1 MASFQA
7 SDEFAAMDRGTASSP
22 DVVDDDM
29 PAEVDGREE
38 MILQEEI
45 PSWKDEHK
53 NKLDDIISSRRSGRT
68 SGPSKPKPEHAKS
81 GGRREERVASRSDHD
96 EKSRRTRSKG
106 RVPPR
111 KESESFT
118 KSVQRERSSSTK
130 RLRRSQSAGLPGNDE
145 PDHGGAN
152 YERSNSNRRFRGT
165 SRGLSNGESRDA
177 DKMATRSSSQHG
189 DRRRKN
195 GVAQADR
202 PKSSRDLCGVRSRFR
217 RRCSTG
223 SWNTDPYDDLQERQS
238 SERNQVPPAKEDR
251 INTRGNRT
259 RSLSPSKYAAAT
271 KDKDKLQRHFS
282 AHTSSEKRRPKLQR
296 SLSFDSGSGIV
307 RLEED
312 HSRLKSTRP
321 AAKST
326 VAKRLTGQATSSKKP
341 SSAHASPRRQSSIRR
356 LPPRNGSLGLK
367 GGAKPHR
374 VRSKSGQRRRTM
386 SFGESSCDQASGGLE
401 VTRHSSDRAT
411 GNVVAR
417 TPTNKPY
424 PDDIDS
430 SVSDIP
436 RVVNDLDIDLSIS
449 DVYLPSD
456 PCSHSNVN
464 KIPTK
469 CQERARKSLE
479 TSRTRMAVETLANMK
494 LSDSHTTVTT
504 VDCSSM
510 EDSIESISSPPD
522 RNSKV
527 QQIAQQILELRQSW
541 KDASTEAALQ
551 VPVPRRL

>member
-1 MASFQA
+1 
-7 SDEFAAMDRGTASSP
+7 
-22 DVVDDDM
+22 
-29 PAEVDGREE
+29 
-38 MILQEEI
+38 
-45 PSWKDEHK
+45 
-53 NKLDDIISSRRSGRT
+53 
-68 SGPSKPKPEHAKS
+68 
-81 GGRREERVASRSDHD
+81 
-96 EKSRRTRSKG
+96 
-106 RVPPR
+106 
-111 KESESFT
+111 
-118 KSVQRERSSSTK
+118 
-130 RLRRSQSAGLPGNDE
+130 
-145 PDHGGAN
+145 
-152 YERSNSNRRFRGT
+152 
-165 SRGLSNGESRDA
+165 
-177 DKMATRSSSQHG
+177 
-189 DRRRKN
+189 
-195 GVAQADR
+195 
-202 PKSSRDLCGVRSRFR
+202 
-217 RRCSTG
+217 
-223 SWNTDPYDDLQERQS
+223 
-238 SERNQVPPAKEDR
+238 
-251 INTRGNRT
+251 
-259 RSLSPSKYAAAT
+259 
-271 KDKDKLQRHFS
+271 
-282 AHTSSEKRRPKLQR
+282 
-296 SLSFDSGSGIV
+296 
-307 RLEED
+307 
-312 HSRLKSTRP
+312 
-321 AAKST
+321 
-326 VAKRLTGQATSSKKP
+326 
-341 SSAHASPRRQSSIRR
+341 
-356 LPPRNGSLGLK
+356 
-367 GGAKPHR
+367 
-374 VRSKSGQRRRTM
+374 M